1 MRAMKSHAGRTL
13 FSPMQIAVAA
23 FIGGWLAGFIVLALN
38 DFRLKRVR
46 AAIVLVVL
54 GAMLLAGWVELAASM
69 PLVSRI
75 PDVAR
80 RMFVMLVTL
89 LIATLAQRGQLNV
102 RGDRRTAARRLCAW
116 LVPIVVALISMAAIQ
131 QLVLV

>member
-1 MRAMKSHAGRTL
+1 MKSHAGRTL

-38 DFRLKRVR
+38 DLRLKRVR

-75 PDVAR
+75 PDVVH

-89 LIATLAQRGQLNV
+89 LIATLAHRGQRNRLV
-102 RGDRRTAARRLCAW
+102 ARHNRLASAWHACAW
-116 LVPIVVALISMAAIQ
+116 LLPAVVASISMAAILK
-131 QLVLV
+131 LVLI